1 MGRGFNRG
9 INKLQ
14 NYISFRAC
22 PDAGRVSHPFTLTKE
37 GRDVFALSSPW
48 QSATHCGAKWCILV
62 YTCSMTA
69 AEKPVRQSVSL
80 PSRLARR
87 VRTLAKNQHTSTN
100 RVLVEL
106 IESGIESQEAEKI
119 KFFALADQLSASS
132 NPAERKRIK
141 AELARMTF
149 GK

>member
-1 MGRGFNRG
+1 
-9 INKLQ
+9 
-14 NYISFRAC
+14 
-22 PDAGRVSHPFTLTKE
+22 
-37 GRDVFALSSPW
+37 
-48 QSATHCGAKWCILV
+48 
-62 YTCSMTA
+62 MTT

-87 VRTLAKNQHTSTN
+87 VRTLAKNQRTSTN

-106 IESGIESQEAEKI
+106 IESGIELQEAEKI
-119 KFFALADQLSASS
+119 KFFELADQLGASS

-141 AELARMTF
+141 KELARMTF